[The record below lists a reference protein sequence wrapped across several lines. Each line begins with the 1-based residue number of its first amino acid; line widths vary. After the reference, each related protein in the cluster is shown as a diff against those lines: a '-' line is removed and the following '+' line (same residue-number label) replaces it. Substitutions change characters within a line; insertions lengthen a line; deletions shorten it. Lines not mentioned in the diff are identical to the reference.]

1 LRSPSRHEEAAAVS
15 AIPADL
21 QIASPWRR
29 ALPAL
34 LLLWAVVLL
43 LYRDTAVAMVQIW
56 SRSDTF
62 AHAFLVPPIS
72 LWLAWRKRDALARLQ
87 PRPQPWVLLPM
98 AAIGLLWLLGELV
111 AVNAATQ
118 FALVALLVL
127 AVPAILGLAVAKEL
141 MFPLGFMF
149 FAVPIGEFMT
159 PHMIAWTAD
168 ATILALRWTG
178 IPVYREGMQFVIP
191 SGSWSVVEA
200 CSGVRYLIAS
210 FMVGTLF
217 AYLNYRSTQ
226 RRLIFVGVSILVPI
240 VANWMRAY
248 MIVMLGHLSGNTIA
262 VGVDHLIY
270 GWVFFGVV
278 IMIMFLIG
286 ARWSEPDVTPEAT
299 SANFELGSA
308 RGTAGAAWAGTVLAG
323 ALVMLLPQ
331 LVNAALQQSDADLPA
346 PHLALPDQLGDW
358 AATGADVVQWQ
369 PHFVNPSSFVTRS
382 YAHGGH
388 TVGVYIAYYRG
399 QRPEHKLVSSQNVLV
414 TSNNREWNQVSTGKR
429 VLRTAQG
436 ELTVHTAEL
445 FGTVMPGTARRPE
458 LQVWKTYWVD
468 GSLVAGDVGAKLR
481 GALAQL
487 RGRGDDGAVIVLFSD
502 AGSPD
507 ASTSA
512 LSAFAKA
519 NLAALDELLTQV
531 RGAH

>member
-1 LRSPSRHEEAAAVS
+1 MS

-21 QIASPWRR
+21 HIASPWRR

-34 LLLWAVVLL
+34 LLLWAIVLL
-43 LYRDTAVAMVQIW
+43 LYRDTAVAMIEIW

-72 LWLAWRKRDALARLQ
+72 LWLAWRRRDTLLLLR
-87 PRPQPWVLLPM
+87 PSPQPWVLLPM

-118 FALVALLVL
+118 LALVALLVL
-127 AVPAILGLAVAKEL
+127 AVPAILGMAVAREL
-141 MFPLGFMF
+141 MFPLGFLF

-159 PHMIAWTAD
+159 PYMIAWTAD

-217 AYLNYRSTQ
+217 AYLNYRSTK
-226 RRLIFVGVSILVPI
+226 RRLLFVGVSILVPI

-278 IMIMFLIG
+278 IMIMFVIG
-286 ARWSEPDVTPEAT
+286 ARWAEPGD
-299 SANFELGSA
+299 
-308 RGTAGAAWAGTVLAG
+308 AGAALPAAVLTRMGRGENPVAWPGAVLATVL
-323 ALVMLLPQ
+323 VVLLPPLANWG
-331 LVNAALQQSDADLPA
+331 LVRAEANAAPPQFV
-346 PHLALPDQLGDW
+346 LPDRLGNW
-358 AATGADVVQWQ
+358 RTEGAEVVAWQ
-369 PHFVNPSSFVTRS
+369 PKSLNPSVEAQKTYSDGTQ
-382 YAHGGH
+382 
-388 TVGVYIAYYRG
+388 TVGVHITYFRG
-399 QRPEHKLVSSQNVLV
+399 QGPDRKLVSSQNVLV
-414 TSNNREWNQVSTGKR
+414 GSEDRQWNQVATGR
-429 VLRTAQG
+429 HALNMPHRTLELRTA
-436 ELTVHTAEL
+436 ELLGAPV
-445 FGTVMPGTARRPE
+445 PGAARRPA
-458 LQVWKTYWVD
+458 LVVWRTYWVD
-468 GSLVAGDVGAKLR
+468 GSFIAGDAAAKLR
-481 GALAQL
+481 GAVARL
-487 RGRGDDGAVIVLFSD
+487 RGRGDDGAWIVLFAD
-502 AGSPD
+502 EGSTD
-507 ASTSA
+507 KSKSA
-512 LSAFAKA
+512 LTSFAEV
-519 NLAALDELLTQV
+519 NLGLLEALLRQSSNA
-531 RGAH
+531 R